1 MKAANSDVGN
11 SSQQTPLNE
20 TQQIPVFT
28 KEQEDNSAPSRITE
42 MTQPNNQRINSH
54 GFAQT
59 QKAGTFAN
67 SFASVDANSTMH
79 MHGGT

>member
-20 TQQIPVFT
+20 TQQIPMFT

-54 GFAQT
+54 GFA
-59 QKAGTFAN
+59 
-67 SFASVDANSTMH
+67 
-79 MHGGT
+79 